1 MISNWESLQL
11 EETIIGL
18 LRQFSHG
25 KPHHF
30 GSPFVSAYQ
39 LAIALANQCPD
50 LVAEIGLPIGGAGAH
65 EHNNL
70 AQYLAH
76 ELSTR
81 IKRGEIKAIEG
92 RWMSRA
98 FLPELNFVDDDIV
111 RKASPNPHG
120 LSVFRLTE

>member
-1 MISNWESLQL
+1 MDSKWESLEL
-11 EETIIGL
+11 ETTITGL

-39 LAIALANQCPD
+39 LAIALADTCPD
-50 LVAEIGLPIGGAGAH
+50 LAEEIGLPIGGVGNEDH
-65 EHNNL
+65 YSL
-70 AQYLAH
+70 TQYLAH

-81 IKRGEIKAIEG
+81 IKRGEITTIEG

-98 FLPELNFVDDDIV
+98 YLPELTFVDDDV
-111 RKASPNPHG
+111 VLPASANTHG
-120 LSVFRLTE
+120 LSMFRLLE